1 MIVWCKVFAAR
12 GVFLGGPGPAQAR
25 GSSSTRCPPGPWFA
39 PQGDGGRRGGQ
50 AALLTPSGSTK
61 DEASHRD
68 SRNSTVRVTKG
79 RVKSPRPLRGGE
91 RRAALLKPQRYLGLD
106 PASCCTRG

>member
-1 MIVWCKVFAAR
+1 MCKVFAAR

-25 GSSSTRCPPGPWFA
+25 GSPSTRHPPGPWFA

-50 AALLTPSGSTK
+50 AAWLTPSGSTK

-91 RRAALLKPQRYLGLD
+91 RRAALLKPQRYVGLD